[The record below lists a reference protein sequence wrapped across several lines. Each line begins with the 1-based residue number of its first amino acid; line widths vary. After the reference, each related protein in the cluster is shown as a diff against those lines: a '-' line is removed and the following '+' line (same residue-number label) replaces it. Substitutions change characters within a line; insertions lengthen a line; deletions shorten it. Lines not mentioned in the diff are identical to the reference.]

1 MALLVSHLGGE
12 QAIVWV
18 LLLLSLPSVPLQ
30 VGNSAGCSKGSLY
43 EVYQPQK
50 LSASIGGSIEI
61 PFHFCYSW
69 KLAKDPQVRLFWRRN
84 HFHGEFFYNTSPLY
98 IHEDFMNRLTL
109 NWKQNQTS
117 GSLRIQNLRAE
128 DQSVYFF
135 RVQLN
140 TQSKSTEMWQSIK
153 GTILTISPAAK
164 NTTQSPTSVASKA
177 TTAGLNFTE
186 RKSSEHQSL
195 SLGATVGVAVAAAIA
210 LITMTVGLMVFFGWQ
225 RKKAN
230 TLLVLLTQCRE
241 LAQSSEENYENTG
254 NKGKHKDAQQN
265 PKNDIVYAS
274 LTLSNLTSPGA
285 PPCHPSHESPQEE
298 TLYTVLK
305 TQ

>member
-153 GTILTISPAAK
+153 GTILTISPA
-164 NTTQSPTSVASKA
+164 
-177 TTAGLNFTE
+177 
-186 RKSSEHQSL
+186 
-195 SLGATVGVAVAAAIA
+195 
-210 LITMTVGLMVFFGWQ
+210 
-225 RKKAN
+225 N

-305 TQ
+305 TQMSGDE